1 MFKFLAANDKLMF
14 WVETLSLV
22 DLLTIPQVFVSV
34 VLQQN
39 WLGKIYLVI
48 FSCIWWEQIYA
59 NKKTDAYTPINLGLC
74 DRHLFDRY
82 LYDRHPFDRHLY
94 DRHLFDR
101 HLFDRHLYDR
111 HLYDRHVNDKH
122 LKTGRQY
129 NGKAYERSW

>member
-101 HLFDRHLYDR
+101 PLFDR
-111 HLYDRHVNDKH
+111 HLYDRHVNDEH
-122 LKTGRQY
+122 LKTGRQC
-129 NGKAYERSW
+129 NGKVYEHSW

>member
-1 MFKFLAANDKLMF
+1 MF

-39 WLGKIYLVI
+39 WLGKIYLVML
-48 FSCIWWEQIYA
+48 FSHTSGENRYMQTRKQI
-59 NKKTDAYTPINLGLC
+59 DAYTPINLGLW

-82 LYDRHPFDRHLY
+82 VYDRHPFDRHLY

-111 HLYDRHVNDKH
+111 HVNDKH

-129 NGKAYERSW
+129 NGKAYEHS